1 MVLDVVRLRNHES
14 GRTGSCTSSIESISL
29 TVKGCRFVPRDLL
42 SPASE
47 IRSGRSG
54 PGPKPG
60 GSSPT
65 LPFSFGCVRLLVRS
79 RRLPSGGGV
88 RPFRSLL
95 LSLRRGGANP
105 GHVPPRGGLPASRAA
120 LLYPG
125 VGRTRR
131 ATCSAKRRSRRTR
144 ACLTRLAEQLEQPG
158 RNPQHENFS
167 LWQAAENLFQ
177 LFHSVGER
185 PSSFL
190 RGSILRPEIGFAGH
204 D

>member
-60 GSSPT
+60 GSSP
-65 LPFSFGCVRLLVRS
+65 RYRS
-79 RRLPSGGGV
+79 RSGAFVCLFGLDAFLLEGRKTFRKFTPFPSK
-88 RPFRSLL
+88 
-95 LSLRRGGANP
+95 GGANP